1 VMHQHTEHNTDL
13 ARLKKEN
20 ERPVYISE
28 REYIP
33 DDEKISEG
41 QEFNVGTLKV
51 KALLTWAH
59 SRGRMTFFATGLA
72 RPVAIVGDSI
82 FAGSMGGGNVS
93 YKDALRNN
101 IEKILT
107 LPDETIICPGHGPMT
122 TVGEENRCN
131 PFFAG
136 RV

>member
-1 VMHQHTEHNTDL
+1 
-13 ARLKKEN
+13 
-20 ERPVYISE
+20 
-28 REYIP
+28 
-33 DDEKISEG
+33 
-41 QEFNVGTLKV
+41 
-51 KALLTWAH
+51 
-59 SRGRMTFFATGLA
+59 
-72 RPVAIVGDSI
+72 
-82 FAGSMGGGNVS
+82 MGGGNVS

-122 TVGEENRCN
+122 TVGEEKRYN